1 MEKQVVLEV
10 GLAPRKVK
18 LTVSR
23 LNQVLDD
30 ERIYG
35 QEWNKQVIKEL
46 ILENLTK
53 DTTIDLI
60 KELEELP
67 ISEWND

>member
-1 MEKQVVLEV
+1 MEKQVKV
-10 GLAPRKVK
+10 GLNPRKVK

-35 QEWNKQVIKEL
+35 QEWNKKVIKEL

-53 DTTIDLI
+53 DTTCDLI

-67 ISEWND
+67 ISDFND

>member
-1 MEKQVVLEV
+1 MKKQVKV
-10 GLAPRKVK
+10 GLNPRKVK

-23 LNQVLDD
+23 LNQVLDE

-53 DTTIDLI
+53 NTTIDLI